1 MWMLHS
7 PAMTSPDAKPQEGGG
22 MVPALL
28 AGAGILIVAGLLIFG
43 GDDDAAKRS
52 ETDKAKSA
60 NVQSKSGA
68 GGKTGVAARNVDDPT
83 APAPQP
89 KAKLNPRIANSIVTG
104 GMAPAKKEE
113 PTSFAS
119 VDDEITYWED
129 ELREANRM
137 LEVRERA
144 VDHVPQ
150 IEEAIRNGND
160 PVNGLKEFEVR
171 KKVVTDNLVR
181 AKKRVTEVEDKLAKL
196 RG

>member
-1 MWMLHS
+1 ML
-7 PAMTSPDAKPQEGGG
+7 
-22 MVPALL
+22 PALL

-43 GDDDAAKRS
+43 GDDDDEAKRAES
-52 ETDKAKSA
+52 DKTKSA

-68 GGKTGVAARNVDDPT
+68 GGKNGVAGRNVDDPT
-83 APAPQP
+83 QP
-89 KAKLNPRIANSIVTG
+89 GAANEPRLNPRIAGSIVTG
-104 GMAPAKKEE
+104 GMAPGKKPE

-137 LEVRERA
+137 LEIRERA
-144 VDHVPQ
+144 VEHIPQ
-150 IEEAIRNGND
+150 VEESIRNGND

-171 KKVVTDNLVR
+171 KKVVSDNLER
-181 AKKRVTEVEDKLAKL
+181 AKKRVGEVEDKLAKL